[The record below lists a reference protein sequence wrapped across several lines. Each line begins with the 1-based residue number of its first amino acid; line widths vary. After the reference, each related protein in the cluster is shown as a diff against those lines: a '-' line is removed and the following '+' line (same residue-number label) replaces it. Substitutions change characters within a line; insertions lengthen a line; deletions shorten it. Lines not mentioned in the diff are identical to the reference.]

1 MSERTY
7 LAEDIREAVE
17 VMLPRLLEDTISRV
31 ATKKIEALTTEQVRA
46 LARAEAESVGNVA
59 QRECVESGPV
69 CGIWKEIDRMRVVEN
84 TLQTEQTRLLAVLG
98 FWKWAMPIVMTVI
111 GIVVGVLA
119 PRVWPVHA
127 QSQVS
132 AQVQSK

>member
-7 LAEDIREAVE
+7 LAEDIRDAVE
-17 VMLPRLLEDTISRV
+17 AMLPRLLEDTISRV
-31 ATKKIEALTTEQVRA
+31 ATKKIETLTTEQVRA
-46 LARAEAESVGNVA
+46 LARSEAEAVGNEA
-59 QRECVESGPV
+59 QKECIERGPI
-69 CGIWKEIDRMRVVEN
+69 CGVWKEIERMRTVEA
-84 TLQTEQTRLLAVLG
+84 TLQTEQTKLLAVLG

-127 QSQVS
+127 QAQPVQ
-132 AQVQSK
+132 QVQSK